1 MVTNKKTEPD
11 GNELEDWRQAEAE
24 IEARMKAATQ

>member
-1 MVTNKKTEPD
+1 MVINRKTEPD
-11 GNELEDWRQAEAE
+11 GNELEDWLQAEAE